1 MRYPSLLLA
10 AVVVGNSLTAQT
22 SYQAFSLH
30 PGITSFTSRGNN
42 GVNSGQIFQ
51 GVHTSTFRGV
61 MDSGGAA
68 RIGRLHVVIQDQNCS
83 TREGFDYV
91 VRDGS
96 DVAGPGTGSSSL
108 LGTVTGIAL
117 PNSAKTTA
125 CAWGLTT
132 TLAATAAIT
141 VPAVGHWSFGVLL
154 PPAPNWTMDGVSI
167 HATRA
172 TSHNSHPRQE
182 DQAWQ
187 ILTNAVTAIHPSQK
201 RSWRFT
207 AFVGDHPGQ
216 SVGGVMKLR
225 TGGRQGY
232 GGSFPI
238 ASSSSVPLKWDAQLN
253 GGLANKGAA
262 SVVVIGVSRIA
273 GVPFGIGARLFV
285 NGPYVMFSGPVAD
298 SRGLAIVPL
307 LPFVPASAALAGR
320 FYLQGALVHPLGLIT
335 MTNSQ
340 TVIP

>member
-1 MRYPSLLLA
+1 MRYTSLLLA
-10 AVVVGNSLTAQT
+10 AVVVGSSLVAQT

-42 GVNSGQIFQ
+42 GVFSGQVLQ

-68 RIGRLHVVIQDQNCS
+68 RIGRFHVVIQDQNCS
-83 TREGFDYV
+83 TREGCNYE

-96 DVAGPGTGSSSL
+96 DAAGPGVGSSSL

-132 TLAATAAIT
+132 TLAATAAIA
-141 VPAVGHWSFGVLL
+141 VSAVGHWSFGVLL
-154 PPAPNWTMDGVSI
+154 PRAPQWSMDGVSI

-172 TSHNSHPRQE
+172 ASHNSHPRQE

-187 ILTNAVTAIHPSQK
+187 ILTSALTATHPPQK

-216 SVGGVMKLR
+216 SVGGVMNLR

-238 ASSSSVPLKWDAQLN
+238 ASSASVPLKWDAQLN

-262 SVVVIGVSRIA
+262 SVVVIGASRIA
-273 GVPFGIGARLFV
+273 GVPFGVGTRLFV

-298 SRGLAIVPL
+298 SYGVAIVPL
-307 LPFVPASAALAGR
+307 LPFVPASAASAGR
-320 FYLQGALVHPLGLIT
+320 FDLQGALVHPLGLIT
-335 MTNSQ
+335 LTNSQ

>member
-1 MRYPSLLLA
+1 MRYASLLLA
-10 AVVVGNSLTAQT
+10 IAVVGSPLAAQT

-42 GVNSGQIFQ
+42 GVFSGQILQ
-51 GVHTSTFRGV
+51 GVHASTFRGV

-68 RIGRLHVVIQDQNCS
+68 RIGRFHVVIQDQNCS
-83 TREGFDYV
+83 TREGFNYV

-96 DVAGPGTGSSSL
+96 DAAGPGVGSSSL
-108 LGTVTGIAL
+108 LGNVIGIAL
-117 PNSAKTTA
+117 PNSAKTTS
-125 CAWGLTT
+125 CAWGLIT

-141 VPAVGHWSFGVLL
+141 VPVVGHWSFGAFL
-154 PPAPNWTMDGVSI
+154 PRAVNWTMDGVSV

-172 TSHNSHPRQE
+172 TSHYSHPLQE

-187 ILTNAVTAIHPSQK
+187 ILANSVAATHPSQK
-201 RSWRFT
+201 RSWRLT

-238 ASSSSVPLKWDAQLN
+238 ASSSSIPLKWDAQLN

-273 GVPFGIGARLFV
+273 GVPFGIGARLYV
-285 NGPYVMFSGPVAD
+285 NGPYVMFSGSVAD